1 MCEVIEQGIQ
11 GLVREHRRR
20 DRQDTFGQ
28 DMITFFT
35 IIFVVCCLILCVLIL
50 LQSSKGGLGAGLGG
64 GGSQSTQV
72 FGGQGAGGFLAR
84 GTILFSSAFMILSL
98 VLAHLSSAP
107 QSIMGELDDTETV
120 SSEED
125 EVIEEGTLD
134 LDPGATGAVEEAPE
148 VVPVGAPTITPPA
161 AEEAPAEEEVA
172 PADGAP
178 AQDAEPEAAPAADG
192 EGAAQ
197 GDAPSN

>member
-1 MCEVIEQGIQ
+1 
-11 GLVREHRRR
+11 
-20 DRQDTFGQ
+20 
-28 DMITFFT
+28 MITFFT

-84 GTILFSSAFMILSL
+84 GTIIFSSAFMILSL

-125 EVIEEGTLD
+125 EVIEEGKLD
-134 LDPGATGAVEEAPE
+134 LDPGTAAGDEIPE
-148 VVPVGAPTITPPA
+148 VVPVGTP
-161 AEEAPAEEEVA
+161 EVAPADPTPAQDAPGAADSA

-178 AQDAEPEAAPAADG
+178 AQQDAVEGDVPATEEVQEAP
-192 EGAAQ
+192 AQ